1 MKATQTDVC
10 FRIATLGIAVL
21 IAGLAARAQVSAGP
35 GSVTG
40 SNAGSVPHLVKF
52 SGTVRDDQGRLQSG
66 IVGITFSLYKDQDGG
81 APLWLET
88 QNVQADANGHYTVM
102 LGVTSSEG
110 LPMDFFTSNEARWV
124 GVQPQGQ
131 SEQPRI
137 LLVSTPY
144 ALKAADADT
153 LGGKP
158 ASAFLTIESQTR
170 SVTDSASNRNP
181 VVTSSPAPNT
191 GGKQSSGP
199 STPCSVTTDGN
210 GTSNSLTKFLTPC
223 EIVKSSISESGG
235 SVTLGGSGILNL
247 PQTTGS
253 GAGVIKIGG
262 SRFLHACC
270 SSAAQNTFIGTNAGN
285 FTTTGV
291 GVNTAIGFNALSA
304 ITSGARNTAA
314 GNSALSSST
323 IAFSNT
329 AIGYFALSRDTVGD
343 SNTGIGDSTLTFN
356 TSGFNNTALGFGAMQ
371 FNSTGHDNTATGLN
385 ALGLNTTGGFN
396 TAIGQIA
403 LGTNTVGS
411 YNTGLGYDANV
422 NSCCL
427 TNATAIGAGALAAGN
442 DMIVLGCTSNCFSG
456 TIPPNVGIGTA
467 SPFAKLD
474 IMVPNTG
481 IQSLVY
487 FGDTVGGS
495 GDVAR
500 ITYDASA
507 SPFPLTLDL
516 TSNSGYQRPFSI
528 MGGKVGIGTN
538 APDNLLTVNGS
549 ADKPGGGSWGTFS
562 DGRLKT
568 VEATYNAGL
577 DAVLKLTPVRYRYKE
592 QNSMGI
598 KDDQEH
604 VGFVAQDVEKVIP
617 EAVSRNS
624 QGYLLVNNDPI
635 LWTMLNAIKQQQA
648 EIEALTLSVH
658 DKDLQIQLLSQQAQA
673 LQEVQ
678 RRVAALKGPSDN
690 D

>member
-21 IAGLAARAQVSAGP
+21 IAGLAARAQVSAGS
-35 GSVTG
+35 GSLAG

-52 SGTVRDDQGRLQSG
+52 SGTVRDDQGRPQTG
-66 IVGITFSLYKDQDGG
+66 IVGVTFSLYKDQDGG

-102 LGVTSSEG
+102 LGVTNSEG

-124 GVQPQGQ
+124 GVHPQGQ

-158 ASAFLTIESQTR
+158 ASAFLTIESQTG
-170 SVTDSASNRNP
+170 VVADSLSSRNP
-181 VVTSSPAPNT
+181 VVTSSSIPNT

-199 STPCSVTTDGN
+199 SSPCSVTTDGN
-210 GTSNSLTKFLTPC
+210 GTSNSLSKFLTPC

-253 GAGVIKIGG
+253 GVGIVNIGG
-262 SRFLHACC
+262 SPFLHACC
-270 SSAAQNTFIGTNAGN
+270 SSGAGNTFVGGAGN
-285 FTTTGV
+285 FTTPGSQ
-291 GVNTAIGFNALSA
+291 NTAIGLAALHFNVFGIDNAA
-304 ITSGARNTAA
+304 SGV
-314 GNSALSSST
+314 SALE
-323 IAFSNT
+323 A
-329 AIGYFALSRDTVGD
+329 
-343 SNTGIGDSTLTFN
+343 N
-356 TSGFNNTALGFGAMQ
+356 TSGSN
-371 FNSTGHDNTATGLN
+371 NTATGAR
-385 ALGLNTTGGFN
+385 ALQGNTIGGDN
-396 TAIGQIA
+396 TASGYYA
-403 LGTNTVGS
+403 LGTNTTGFSNTAFGENALVTNATGS
-411 YNTGLGYDANV
+411 NNTALGYDANV
-422 NSCCL
+422 TSNNL
-427 TNATAIGAGALAAGN
+427 TNATAIGAFATVGESNAL
-442 DMIVLGCTSNCFSG
+442 VLGCTNCQFG
-456 TIPPNVGIGTA
+456 TSPPNVGIGNA
-467 SPFAKLD
+467 NPNAKLD
-474 IMVPNTG
+474 IIVPNTAG
-481 IQSLVY
+481 AHNLLF

-495 GDVAR
+495 GDIAR
-500 ITYDASA
+500 FIYNASTP
-507 SPFPLTLDL
+507 PFPLTLVL
-516 TSNSGYQRPFSI
+516 NNRPFFIS
-528 MGGKVGIGTN
+528 GGNVGIGTN

-635 LWTMLNAIKQQQA
+635 QWTMLNAIKQQQA
-648 EIEALTLSVH
+648 EIEALTFSVH
-658 DKDLQIQLLSQQAQA
+658 
-673 LQEVQ
+673 E
-678 RRVAALKGPSDN
+678 RRANSITLATSASVAGAPEASGGLERAF
-690 D
+690 